1 MLKEKRTVYLIIL
14 ILVCGIGYSHG
25 QNKNGNEHARILSV
39 DSDFLSNSIPVEA
52 VPNINLNNRKDKSP
66 VLAAVLSAVLPG
78 AGEIYTGYYLKAALF
93 LVIEAA
99 AVTTAVIYT
108 HKGDFQTAFFQQYAN
123 EHWSAARYAH
133 WTINNIKS
141 LNPNVDPSQYHV
153 FNSDGSV
160 DWSGLN
166 SLESAIGGGYSHNLA
181 TFGTQDYYEIIGKYP
196 QFSHGWDTSNPNDT
210 DFHILTPQ
218 FLWYAHQRGLANSLY
233 TTGNTAII
241 ALYINHF
248 LSLLDAVW
256 SAHSYNSSLA
266 LNMRVNNRNIV
277 GQIELT
283 PTLNLSFGF

>member
-1 MLKEKRTVYLIIL
+1 MLERKIVFLAVIL
-14 ILVCGIGYSHG
+14 LAFGMKYNYAQTGKSGMPV
-25 QNKNGNEHARILSV
+25 RMLSI
-39 DSDFLSNSIPVEA
+39 DSDMLANKFPAAA
-52 VPNINLNNRKDKSP
+52 VPQIDLKNQNEKSP
-66 VLAAVLSAVLPG
+66 VLAAVQSGVLPG
-78 AGEIYTGYYLKAALF
+78 AGEIYTGYYWKAAFF
-93 LVIEAA
+93 LVVEAA
-99 AVTTAVIYT
+99 AITTAAIYT

-141 LNPNVDPSQYHV
+141 LNPDVDPSKYHV

-166 SLESAIGGGYSHNLA
+166 SLETAIGGGYSHNLA

-210 DFHILTPQ
+210 DYHILTPQ

-266 LNMRVNNRNIV
+266 LSMRVNNSNIA
-277 GQIELT
+277 GQVVLT
-283 PTLNLSFGF
+283 PTLNLSYGF

>member
-1 MLKEKRTVYLIIL
+1 MFERKIIFFVGILFML
-14 ILVCGIGYSHG
+14 GIKSNYA
-25 QNKNGNEHARILSV
+25 QTNKASQPVRMLSV
-39 DSDFLSNSIPVEA
+39 DSYMLSQKIPAAA
-52 VPNINLNNRKDKSP
+52 VPNIVLKKQNDKSP

-78 AGEIYTGYYLKAALF
+78 AGEIYTGYYWKAAFF
-93 LVIEAA
+93 LVIETAA
-99 AVTTAVIYT
+99 ITTAAIYT

-133 WTINNIKS
+133 WTINNIKN

-218 FLWYAHQRGLANSLY
+218 FLWYSHQRGLANSLY

-266 LNMRVNNRNIV
+266 LNMRVNNSNIA
-277 GQIELT
+277 GQIGLT
-283 PTLNLSFGF
+283 PTINLSYGF